1 MVQSIILSFDLDFL
15 KPLIFLFLEKV
26 WHKEEMLECID
37 YLSVE
42 ELKAFIPRL
51 LASLK
56 VCPEATPESIQ

>member
-1 MVQSIILSFDLDFL
+1 
-15 KPLIFLFLEKV
+15 V

-37 YLSVE
+37 YLSVQ

-56 VCPEATPESIQ
+56 VCPVATPKKYSMIYRRSGFLAPSI

>member
-1 MVQSIILSFDLDFL
+1 VALGPVNLLEPKFFV
-15 KPLIFLFLEKV
+15 LFLEKV

-56 VCPEATPESIQ
+56 VCPEDTSENIQ

>member
-1 MVQSIILSFDLDFL
+1 
-15 KPLIFLFLEKV
+15 V

-56 VCPEATPESIQ
+56 VCPEETIREY